1 MRRDQQRLSDI
12 LEALDWIAKAIS
24 GRTEAEFLADETL
37 CYAVAQKLTVIG
49 EAVARLS
56 PEITARHNSVPW
68 PDIVGL
74 RNILVHQYFG
84 IHWPLVWQ
92 TASDDAP
99 VLRSRVAEILQAF
112 GEGGEAI
119 RDPRP

>member
-1 MRRDQQRLSDI
+1 MRRDQQRLNDI
-12 LEALDWIAKAIS
+12 LEALDWIAKAIA

-37 CYAVAQKLTVIG
+37 CYAVAQKLTIIG

-56 PEITARHNSVPW
+56 SEVTSRYNSVPW

-74 RNILVHQYFG
+74 RNILVHEYFG

-92 TASDDAP
+92 TATDHAP
-99 VLRSRVAEILQAF
+99 VLRAQIAEILRAEF
-112 GEGGEAI
+112 TE
-119 RDPRP
+119 